1 MNRSTW
7 RWPTTSDAR
16 RTSTAILL
24 LGLMLGV
31 ISHASADDATAPS
44 VPGNPEVIELD
55 ATTISGHRELPRVMH
70 VVPWK
75 RALPAELHGRPINS
89 LLDDVLAPVDRD
101 EFRRQLRYHNALE
114 ESASMNHSDNPSRN
128 PGD

>member
-1 MNRSTW
+1 MNRPL
-7 RWPTTSDAR
+7 RRRPTLSDTR
-16 RTSTAILL
+16 RTATGILL

-31 ISHASADDATAPS
+31 TTQASADDATAS
-44 VPGNPEVIELD
+44 SAPGNPEVIELD

-75 RALPAELHGRPINS
+75 RALPADLHGRPINS

-114 ESASMNHSDNPSRN
+114 VSASMNRSDNPSQN